1 MRKLMSV
8 ELLKIRRSLALLM
21 LVAAPLIVVVFDVL
35 MMLKRTGLAALA
47 SKHWAGFWMGNTAL
61 WTYFMLPL
69 YIALVCALLNG
80 QEHRNQSWRL
90 MLTLPVS
97 QSQLYVVK
105 ALLAW
110 LFVVCSNLVL
120 LGATA
125 LAIALLGAAGAP
137 LAGAFEYPI
146 VSVAA
151 RMSVACLPIILIQHA
166 VAWRFQNLVLPLAVG
181 VFGTMGIMQVGSSE
195 YWTWYPW
202 TYPLMAANG
211 SDGGNQHLALMLAA
225 GLGALLFAVTTLVLG
240 RREVAA

>member
-1 MRKLMSV
+1 MRKLMTV

-21 LVAAPLIVVVFDVL
+21 VAAAPLIVVVFDVL
-35 MMLKRTGLAALA
+35 MMLKRTGFAALG
-47 SKHWAGFWMGNTAL
+47 SRHWPGFWMGNTAL

-110 LFVVCSNLVL
+110 LFVVCSNLIL

-137 LAGAFEYPI
+137 LAGAFEYPAL
-146 VSVAA
+146 SVAA
-151 RMSVACLPIILIQHA
+151 RMSIAGLPILLIQHA

-211 SDGGNQHLALMLAA
+211 SDGTHQQLALMLAA